1 LIICIFDTSG
11 LDGLLSSLHMEGG
24 NPHDQPGPSNTG
36 GGNPGGAPNPSNNK
50 LLPYNPDSGLPRES
64 SNKSLTS
71 DVSYTSDDLE
81 KAHKHELTNVKLVMD
96 SNHISNEE
104 KKVQIS
110 EMFNTQGKELI
121 KAKNKI
127 KELKKTGK
135 INIGLDI
142 E

>member
-1 LIICIFDTSG
+1 
-11 LDGLLSSLHMEGG
+11 M
-24 NPHDQPGPSNTG
+24 
-36 GGNPGGAPNPSNNK
+36 K
-50 LLPYNPDSGLPRES
+50 
-64 SNKSLTS
+64 K
-71 DVSYTSDDLE
+71 
-81 KAHKHELTNVKLVMD
+81 
-96 SNHISNEE
+96 